1 MCPPKT
7 NRGTDRAA
15 PLIVATAAAIGLG
28 IWLGGCTQ
36 ADQYLDRR
44 ETVSLGA
51 GNAIAANQATQ
62 IVDPWPAYSGDKNLT
77 FNGQKMQS
85 AVERYRAGKVAAPV
99 DPMNLQTTNDSS
111 GAVNQTTVN
120 TGGSSSGSGA
130 SASSGSSGQ

>member
-1 MCPPKT
+1 MFRPKT
-7 NRGTDRAA
+7 NHGTDRAA

-51 GNAIAANQATQ
+51 GDAIAGNQATQ
-62 IVDPWPAYSGDKNLT
+62 IVDPWPAYSGDKNLA

-85 AVERYRAGKVAAPV
+85 AVERYRTGKVTAPV
-99 DPMNLQTTNDSS
+99 DPMNLQTTNYSS

>member
-1 MCPPKT
+1 MFRPKT
-7 NRGTDRAA
+7 NHGTDRAA
-15 PLIVATAAAIGLG
+15 PLVVATAAAIGLG

-51 GNAIAANQATQ
+51 GDAIAANQATQ
-62 IVDPWPAYSGDKNLT
+62 VVDPWPAYSGDKNLT

-85 AVERYRAGKVAAPV
+85 AVERYRTGKVAAPV
-99 DPMNLQTTNDSS
+99 DPMNLETTNDSG

>member
-1 MCPPKT
+1 MCRPKI
-7 NRGTDRAA
+7 NCGTDRAA

>member
-1 MCPPKT
+1 MCRPKT

>member
-1 MCPPKT
+1 MCRPKI
-7 NRGTDRAA
+7 NRGAGRAA

-28 IWLGGCTQ
+28 VWLGGCTQ

-44 ETVSLGA
+44 EAVSLGA
-51 GNAIAANQATQ
+51 GDAIAANQATQ
-62 IVDPWPAYSGDKNLT
+62 IVDPWPPYSGDKDLT

-99 DPMNLQTTNDSS
+99 DPMNLESTNDAGS
-111 GAVNQTTVN
+111 GQTNQTVVN

-130 SASSGSSGQ
+130 SASSGTGQ